1 MKEKIVG
8 AAKKVTFEKKKLETL
23 IECLNYK
30 VAVSSPQCTFWH
42 ESNHIVTGLELRVL
56 ALELFARSQVVL
68 SVIYGRS

>member
-1 MKEKIVG
+1 MG

-23 IECLNYK
+23 IECLNHK